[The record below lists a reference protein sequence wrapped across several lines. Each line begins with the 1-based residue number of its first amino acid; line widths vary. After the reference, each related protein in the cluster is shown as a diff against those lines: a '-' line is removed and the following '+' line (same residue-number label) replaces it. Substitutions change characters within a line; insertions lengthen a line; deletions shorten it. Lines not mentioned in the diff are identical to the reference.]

1 MVRRNDIVRLLA
13 PNRMSR
19 FAGSDGLS
27 RVVMVMFLFYVTD
40 ALLLLVEVTGEVL
53 EDETVE
59 VMCMRKP
66 RL

>member
-1 MVRRNDIVRLLA
+1 
-13 PNRMSR
+13 MSR

-40 ALLLLVEVTGEVL
+40 ALLMLVEVTGEVL

-59 VMCMRKP
+59 VMCMRKL

>member
-1 MVRRNDIVRLLA
+1 
-13 PNRMSR
+13 
-19 FAGSDGLS
+19 
-27 RVVMVMFLFYVTD
+27 MVMFLFYVTD